1 MAVAQTPPMTHD
13 RTNHHRSSNDR
24 CLRKG
29 ATVSYYPG
37 FWFMDDADAAPPD
50 RCDGTE
56 AHGCGRFL
64 RIGAW
69 SCDRCEREL
78 RDAANA
84 QAAQDAADAANAT
97 ARLTTLGAWTPLVAD
112 PRDLPF

>member
-1 MAVAQTPPMTHD
+1 MRDWDET
-13 RTNHHRSSNDR
+13 
-24 CLRKG
+24 
-29 ATVSYYPG
+29 
-37 FWFMDDADAAPPD
+37 DAAPPD

-64 RIGAW
+64 GKGAW
-69 SCDRCEREL
+69 VCDRCEREL

-84 QAAQDAADAANAT
+84 NAAPDAADAANAP